1 MLPAVRPAALLAAAS
16 ANTTPTRLLLLL
28 LLLLLLALLLLL
40 LLALLALLPTPPS
53 TCRAHCCSWL
63 LQAAG
68 SPNVSL
74 QVLSKGAPVGSQVA
88 DAATHSSH
96 CMEKVAS
103 HAGAVP
109 AAGLAC
115 RQSSILLQPPPASCL
130 MVLQLRGCV
139 ATFATLLRAMAGR

>member
-63 LQAAG
+63 LQAG